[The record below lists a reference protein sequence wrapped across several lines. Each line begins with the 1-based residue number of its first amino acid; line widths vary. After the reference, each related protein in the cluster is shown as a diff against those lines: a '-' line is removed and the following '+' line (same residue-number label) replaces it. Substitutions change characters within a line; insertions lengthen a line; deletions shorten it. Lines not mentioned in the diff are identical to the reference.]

1 MVLSTNIYLPNG
13 FQRLQGKSPHPLLRC
28 RKAVNWEALADFG
41 NTGKIV
47 LFLDFSRVQ
56 SAQSKAQ
63 WAFLSPLQQVLG
75 NSSRLSPPTTNSEE
89 FLGTYS
95 FVPQDLWFLTTQ
107 SYVKSRPLN
116 LVVVLHSEWNIMN
129 SHNLLG
135 TMTSIMTS
143 ARHGIVLGVA
153 GRANTCAALFHSV
166 IIVFCRGQ
174 SSWVLWSC
182 CPFILFKTFPAHS
195 VSQNRHCPT
204 NSNPQFSPF
213 MNEGCLA
220 CTKIIFNVGKSWF
233 TWLDCWT

>member
-1 MVLSTNIYLPNG
+1 MLS
-13 FQRLQGKSPHPLLRC
+13 QRLSEPSSTPCSKSWETHRDYHLPPLIL
-28 RKAVNWEALADFG
+28 KN
-41 NTGKIV
+41 
-47 LFLDFSRVQ
+47 S
-56 SAQSKAQ
+56 
-63 WAFLSPLQQVLG
+63 LG
-75 NSSRLSPPTTNSEE
+75 A
-89 FLGTYS
+89 YS

-143 ARHGIVLGVA
+143 ACHGIVLGVA

-213 MNEGCLA
+213 MNE
-220 CTKIIFNVGKSWF
+220 
-233 TWLDCWT
+233 